1 MPAIDE
7 ILAGMNVLDPSLQ
20 YYAITLTADGDG
32 NILVDTQTRWTGY
45 ANADRRI
52 EIREAS
58 LVRPEALVR
67 YWETQGQAYVV
78 VKNEDEWPLF
88 YMLGGNALVA
98 KNIAEANLGTMLDG
112 DNCVAPVDF
121 GSFISIDP
129 EAA

>member
-1 MPAIDE
+1 MPAIAE
-7 ILAGMNVLDPSLQ
+7 ILAGMNILDPSLQ

-98 KNIAEANLGTMLDG
+98 KNIPKRIWGRCSMGTTALRLSIS
-112 DNCVAPVDF
+112 AR
-121 GSFISIDP
+121 SFRQIP
-129 EAA
+129 ER